1 MNRTKRIIAALDIEK
16 GMVSKGTQ
24 FSNVKNLG
32 NPVDFAKKYEAE
44 GIDEL
49 VLLDINASN
58 ENRKVG
64 KELVKAI
71 VQEISIPLTVGGGL
85 KSVADIVELI
95 ENGANK
101 VFVNSAAVENPNL
114 ISEAVKILGSSKII
128 IAIDTKEDLSTS
140 EYFVYVH
147 GGADKV
153 EINAI
158 DWAKE
163 CEMLGAGELLVTSI
177 DTDGMRNGYDLELIR
192 KICENVKIP
201 VTASGGAGNSKDFYD
216 VFEAGAD
223 AALAASIF
231 HFGIYTPLILKRKL
245 KEMGIN
251 VRI

>member
-44 GIDEL
+44 GIDEI

-114 ISEAVKILGSSKII
+114 ISEAVKILGSSKIV
-128 IAIDTKEDLSTS
+128 IAIDTKKDLSTS

-201 VTASGGAGNSKDFYD
+201 VIASGGAGNSKDFYD
-216 VFEAGAD
+216 VFKAGAD

>member
-1 MNRTKRIIAALDIEK
+1 MNRTKRIIAALDIEN

-24 FSNVKNLG
+24 FNNVKNLG

-101 VFVNSAAVENPNL
+101 VFVNSAAVGNPNL

-128 IAIDTKEDLSTS
+128 IAIDTKKDLSTS

-177 DTDGMRNGYDLELIR
+177 DTDGMRSGYDLELIR

-201 VTASGGAGNSKDFYD
+201 VIASGGAGNSKDFYD

-231 HFGIYTPLILKRKL
+231 HFGIYTPLMLKREL

-251 VRI
+251 VRV